1 MGEKMGIWE
10 QIRLLNAWAPLLGYG
25 QRYLAE
31 QDIHRRSLV
40 IGDAAEWLAG
50 KTTSKLDDEFVDR
63 VVAILKTAEGEA
75 MVRFLVGQVET
86 VVAAEGQP

>member
-1 MGEKMGIWE
+1 MGEKMSMWE

-40 IGDAAEWLAG
+40 MGDAAEWLAS
-50 KTTSKLDDEFVDR
+50 KTASKLDDELVSR
-63 VVAILKTAEGEA
+63 LVAILKTPEGEA
-75 MVRFLVGQVET
+75 MVRFLVTQAET